1 VTDEPV
7 RALLINE
14 NIGGHETV
22 HHHLRRVADGRRDI
36 AVTIMNVPPPGFWRK
51 AAAVAVPVLTRWDAD
66 LRPVRYQLAQS
77 AWVARHIGRCIA
89 GAAAPDGRPFDVV
102 NFYTHNAGLL
112 ARPFLRCTP
121 YVVTIDST
129 NAQSNLMHPV
139 REPTPYSG
147 WSTPVVRPFE
157 RAVYSGAW
165 RVVANSGWCAR
176 SVQRD
181 YGIDRA
187 RIVTLPMGV
196 PVPPRPEH
204 LPAAGLPRVL
214 FIGRRMERKG
224 GYDLLDVHQRWLAD
238 RCELVLVTQDP
249 VPPSRNVTVVDDV
262 RPGDGQIDALLA
274 DSAVMVLP
282 SRMDQWPNAV
292 MEAMSHGVPPVVS
305 DVGGMSEMV
314 LDGKAG
320 VVLADREPETL
331 RDALAGLLDDPA
343 YRQALG
349 RRARLRVEQDL
360 DVEKT
365 ANALLD
371 VIRDAA
377 LSVLP
382 DGVGQSTAYDR
393 TEEMTISSATRRA
406 TSAG

>member
-1 VTDEPV
+1 V
-7 RALLINE
+7 RALLVNE

-22 HHHLRRVADGRRDI
+22 HHHLRRVAAGRRDI
-36 AVTIMNVPPPGFWRK
+36 TTTIVNVPPPGFWRK
-51 AAAVAVPVLTRWDAD
+51 VAGVAVPGLSRRDAD

-77 AWVARHIGRCIA
+77 AWVARQLSRWIA
-89 GAAAPDGRPFDVV
+89 GAVADDGRPFDVV

-112 ARPFLRCTP
+112 ARPFLRGRP

-129 NAQSNLMHPV
+129 NAQSNLLHPV

-157 RAVYSGAW
+157 RAVYAGAR

-176 SVQRD
+176 SVEQD
-181 YGIDRA
+181 YGIDPS

-196 PVPPRPEH
+196 PVPPRPRRR
-204 LPAAGLPRVL
+204 PASTSLPRVL

-224 GYDLLDVHQRWLAD
+224 GYALLDVHQQWLAD

-249 VPPSRNVTVVDDV
+249 VPPGRNVTVVNDV
-262 RPGDGQIDALLA
+262 RPGDGQVDALLQE
-274 DSAVMVLP
+274 SAVMVLP
-282 SRMDQWPNAV
+282 SRIDQWPNAV

-314 LDGKAG
+314 LDGQAG
-320 VVLADREPETL
+320 VVLADRAPETL
-331 RDALAGLLDDPA
+331 RDALAGLLDDRA
-343 YRQALG
+343 RRDALG

-377 LSVLP
+377 LSPQVTGP
-382 DGVGQSTAYDR
+382 GRMPAR
-393 TEEMTISSATRRA
+393 SAR
-406 TSAG
+406 S